1 MVTLLFTI
9 EQRSSEHCHGWLGWP
24 ADQRVSPENSGG
36 AVQADVGFD
45 LNSIMDQ
52 RGSEN
57 FPVVLKAV
65 PAAHRA
71 HLLAIYGFARFVDDI
86 GDEYDGDRLAA
97 LDWIEAE
104 LGRARTGDATHP
116 VMVHL
121 TPLLDV
127 LDVDNE
133 PFLAL
138 IEANRVDQ
146 RKHRYQTQAELA
158 EYCTLSANPVGRL
171 VLAVFG
177 AATPERIVLSDAV
190 CTGLQLVEHLQDIGE
205 DYTEKGRIYFPAD
218 EMARFGVVEHDLE
231 AARASDSLRWLVAH
245 QCDTAR
251 GLLLRGG
258 PLVASLSGWAKVTV
272 AGYVAGGLAALDAI
286 ARADY
291 DVLRKLRTPSKAR
304 TALHVAW
311 LAFSRHVTD
320 ANAVRAVRDA
330 MARWRRG

>member
-1 MVTLLFTI
+1 M
-9 EQRSSEHCHGWLGWP
+9 
-24 ADQRVSPENSGG
+24 NSGG
-36 AVQADVGFD
+36 AVQAEVGFD
-45 LNSIMDQ
+45 LDSIMDQ
-52 RGSEN
+52 KGSEN

-71 HLLAIYGFARFVDDI
+71 HLLAIYGFARLVDDI

-97 LDWIEAE
+97 LDWIEEE
-104 LGRARTGDATHP
+104 LQRARTGDATHP
-116 VMVHL
+116 AMVQL
-121 TPLLDV
+121 TPLLV
-127 LDVDNE
+127 ELDVDDE

-146 RKHRYQTQAELA
+146 HKNRYQTQAELA

-205 DYTEKGRIYFPAD
+205 DYTQKGRIYFPA
-218 EMARFGVVEHDLE
+218 EELVRFGVEEVDLG
-231 AARASDSLRWLVAH
+231 AARASDSLCRLVAH
-245 QCDTAR
+245 QCDAAR
-251 GLLLRGG
+251 GLLSRGA

-286 ARADY
+286 AGADY
-291 DVLRKLRTPSKAR
+291 DVLSKLRTPSKIR
-304 TALHVAW
+304 TGAHVAR
-311 LAFSRHVTD
+311 LVAPGQMAD
-320 ANAVRAVRDA
+320 AKAIRTVRNAA
-330 MARWRRG
+330 ARWRQR

>member
-1 MVTLLFTI
+1 M
-9 EQRSSEHCHGWLGWP
+9 
-24 ADQRVSPENSGG
+24 
-36 AVQADVGFD
+36 QADVGFD

-65 PAAHRA
+65 PSAPRA
-71 HLLAIYGFARFVDDI
+71 HLLAIYGFARLVDDI

-104 LGRARTGDATHP
+104 LQRARAGDATHP
-116 VMVHL
+116 VMVQL
-121 TPLLDV
+121 TPLFADV
-127 LDVDNE
+127 EVSDE

-146 RKHRYQTQAELA
+146 HKHRYQTQAELA
-158 EYCTLSANPVGRL
+158 EYCTLSANPVGQL

-177 AATPERIVLSDAV
+177 AATPERTALSDAV

-205 DYTEKGRIYFPAD
+205 DYTQKGRIYFPAD
-218 EMARFGVVEHDLE
+218 EMNRFGVEEDDLG
-231 AARASDSLRWLVAH
+231 AARASDPLRRLVAH

-251 GLLLRGG
+251 GLLSRGA

-272 AGYVAGGLAALDAI
+272 AGYVGGGVAALDAI
-286 ARADY
+286 AGADY
-291 DVLRKLRTPSKAR
+291 DVLRKLRTPSKVR
-304 TALHVAW
+304 TAAHVAR
-311 LAFSRHVTD
+311 LVAPGQVAD
-320 ANAVRAVRDA
+320 AKAIRTVRDA
-330 MARWRRG
+330 AVRWRRG

>member
-1 MVTLLFTI
+1 M
-9 EQRSSEHCHGWLGWP
+9 
-24 ADQRVSPENSGG
+24 
-36 AVQADVGFD
+36 QAEVGFD
-45 LNSIMDQ
+45 LDSIMDQ
-52 RGSEN
+52 KGSEN

-65 PAAHRA
+65 PADHRA

-86 GDEYDGDRLAA
+86 GDEYGGDRLAA

-104 LGRARTGDATHP
+104 LQRARTGNATHP
-116 VMVHL
+116 VMVQI
-121 TPLLDV
+121 TPFLDE
-127 LDVDNE
+127 LDVDDE

-190 CTGLQLVEHLQDIGE
+190 CTGLQIVEHLQDIGE
-205 DYTEKGRIYFPAD
+205 DYTEKGRVYFPAD
-218 EMARFGVVEHDLE
+218 EMARFGVTEDDLG
-231 AARASDSLRWLVAH
+231 AARASESLRRLIAH
-245 QCDTAR
+245 QCDSAR

-258 PLVASLSGWAKVTV
+258 PLVASLNGWAKVTV

-286 ARADY
+286 AGADY
-291 DVLRKLRTPSKAR
+291 DVLKKLRTPSKVR
-304 TALHVAW
+304 TAFH
-311 LAFSRHVTD
+311 LARLASPRQLTD
-320 ANAVRAVRDA
+320 AKAVSAVRDA
-330 MARWRRG
+330 MVRWRRG

>member
-1 MVTLLFTI
+1 M
-9 EQRSSEHCHGWLGWP
+9 
-24 ADQRVSPENSGG
+24 
-36 AVQADVGFD
+36 QADVGFD

-65 PAAHRA
+65 PAVHRA
-71 HLLAIYGFARFVDDI
+71 HLLAVYGFARLVDDI
-86 GDEYDGDRLAA
+86 GDEYDGDRLVA
-97 LDWIEAE
+97 LNWIEAE
-104 LGRARTGDATHP
+104 LERARTGDATHP
-116 VMVHL
+116 VMVQL
-121 TPLLDV
+121 TPLLDE
-127 LDVDNE
+127 LDVDDE

-205 DYTEKGRIYFPAD
+205 DYTEKSRIYFPAD
-218 EMARFGVVEHDLE
+218 EMARFGVVEDDLG
-231 AARASDSLRWLVAH
+231 AARASESLRRLVAH
-245 QCDTAR
+245 QCDSAR

-258 PLVASLSGWAKVTV
+258 PLVASLNGWAKVTV

-286 ARADY
+286 AGADY
-291 DVLRKLRTPSKAR
+291 DVLKKLRTPSKTR
-304 TALHVAW
+304 TAFHVAR
-311 LAFSRHVTD
+311 LASPRRVTD
-320 ANAVRAVRDA
+320 ANTARAVRDA
-330 MARWRRG
+330 MARWRRGYWRQR